1 MFCVDIF
8 IRSVSGMGVKK
19 GETWRTF
26 RVSEWRLGGQG
37 SSMMLWMYLVYP
49 NNHIL
54 KVSHHYLYFWLSCS
68 GFLIKLL
75 TCQRRERTVIL
86 GVALLNATVGQKATV
101 GQGLP
106 NSLSIYLY

>member
-1 MFCVDIF
+1 
-8 IRSVSGMGVKK
+8 MGVKK

-75 TCQRRERTVIL
+75 TCQRREREEKRENSDFSGCLAIP
-86 GVALLNATVGQKATV
+86 TVGQKAAV

-106 NSLSIYLY
+106 NRVC

>member
-1 MFCVDIF
+1 
-8 IRSVSGMGVKK
+8 MGVKK

-75 TCQRRERTVIL
+75 TCQRRERREERERTVIL
-86 GVALLNATVGQKATV
+86 VVALPNAMVGQKATV
-101 GQGLP
+101 WQGLT
-106 NSLSIYLY
+106 NI